1 MIPAQT
7 AVQSLQANELHGLVH
22 KMEVELAELRR
33 VDQVQVMEGQ
43 QLQQL
48 EGSLFTECGKL
59 ETTLQV

>member
-1 MIPAQT
+1 
-7 AVQSLQANELHGLVH
+7 
-22 KMEVELAELRR
+22 MEVELAELRR